1 MTCMDHNSHG
11 LIEVLNEQIRCAE
24 AMLRTLGQENQALMA
39 GDAEELNA
47 AGTEKATLVETLE
60 ALENERRGLTE
71 AIAASVMD
79 AASARP
85 DFESTPKWRQLLSLV
100 AECKQQNQRNG
111 ALVKARSEQVRIA
124 LRTLRGVGPDLYSP
138 SGRTPSTT
146 QARPLGT
153 A

>member
-1 MTCMDHNSHG
+1 MEHTSHG
-11 LIEVLNEQIRCAE
+11 LVDVLNEQIRCAE
-24 AMLRTLGQENQALMA
+24 AMLRTLGRENQALMA

-47 AGTEKATLVETLE
+47 AGAAKATLVETLE

-79 AASARP
+79 AANAQPNLESAP
-85 DFESTPKWRQLLSLV
+85 EWRQLLGLIG
-100 AECKQQNQRNG
+100 ECKQQNQRNG

-124 LRTLRGVGPDLYSP
+124 LRTLRGAGPDLYSS

-146 QARPLGT
+146 QVRPLGT

>member
-1 MTCMDHNSHG
+1 MEHNNHG
-11 LIEVLNEQIRCAE
+11 LVDVLNEQIRCAE
-24 AMLRTLGQENQALMA
+24 AMLRTLGRESQALIT
-39 GDAEELNA
+39 GDADELNA
-47 AGTEKATLVETLE
+47 AGADKAKLVETLE

-85 DFESTPKWRQLLSLV
+85 DFESAPEWRQLLGLI

-111 ALVKARSEQVRIA
+111 TLVKARSEQVRSA
-124 LRTLRGVGPDLYSP
+124 LRTLRGTGPDLYSP
-138 SGRTPSTT
+138 SGRTPSAT
-146 QARPLGT
+146 QVRPLGT